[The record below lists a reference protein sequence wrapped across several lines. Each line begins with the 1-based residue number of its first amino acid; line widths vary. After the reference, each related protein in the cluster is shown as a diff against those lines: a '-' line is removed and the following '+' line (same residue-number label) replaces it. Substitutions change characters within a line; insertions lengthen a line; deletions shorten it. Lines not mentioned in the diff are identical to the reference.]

1 MRIAAPYNVVVYH
14 RRESP
19 LRFILGR
26 AGSGKTTTVLQECL
40 AVARD
45 APWGPP
51 LVLLA
56 PEQATYQLERALLE
70 GGATA
75 VARIQVLSFRRLA
88 YRVLEETGGLSTPRV
103 DTSGRRMILRFVAP
117 RLAAE
122 LRVFGG
128 SVCDTGWIAALA
140 EEIAEL
146 EAYHHTPGELLRTAE
161 SLADSTG
168 DRLHDMALCWR
179 AYRQHLGTTLGD
191 PGSDLSLAAEVV
203 HRTSLRRATY
213 WIDGFAGFTP
223 RELHLLGALLRAGA
237 ELNVALCLD
246 ALSFAPDGTGAWPA
260 PDPDQPFY
268 PTQKTLHQL
277 LDLRER
283 CAAPW
288 NGTLS
293 LDRTGMAPWRFR
305 SHDDRARIESA
316 LAGIDPGPPCAATN
330 VKLLIA
336 DSTRTEALCIAQEI
350 VRLCREDA
358 LRYRQIAVVTHDL
371 DTYAE
376 QLHAAFGTYGI
387 PHFID
392 VRKPA
397 VRHPLVRV
405 LPAALRI
412 IREGWTADAVQRYLE
427 TDLAGIPRQQADA
440 IALLPQ
446 RNGAFWYEPE
456 HSPCPLV
463 TAPVRQLELALT
475 EGATGH
481 DAALALVTFLQTIG
495 AEETMTEWVNE
506 AEPEEASWHRQIWTA
521 VLGVLDQIRLTLG
534 QQPLDLAELSAV
546 LASGL
551 EDISVGLLPPCLDQV
566 LCGSIDRSRH
576 PELRCVFIPGMVEGG
591 FPRSPREGTL
601 LRDDDRIR
609 LAAAG
614 VEVAPTRAEDLL
626 RARYLDYIA
635 LTRSS
640 ERLYLSYPAGAEP
653 AEALRRVMDLFSEL
667 PSWGRS
673 DGPSASRGTA
683 FLAAEVALR
692 STDGNPGGIAWET
705 ARRWLAD
712 RDVSLAPPTAL
723 ATPLPRHLIRQA
735 YAGRRFSSTQLESMA
750 ACPFQHFARFGLR
763 LHEHTDAGL
772 SPAEAGRLVHD
783 VLAQFI
789 DTAQDNHLNWAEHS
803 REQIETLVEEALR
816 RAVDRLSQDT
826 PTSRHAVRS
835 LRHDVHRAA
844 QAVAHHLGAGAY
856 RPLGAE
862 ISFGNQGD
870 DWPPLRLGGLSIGGR
885 IDRVDVAID
894 PDTGRTA
901 LRIIDY
907 KTGRASFRL
916 QGLLQGVDLQPAVY
930 LAAALAARP
939 DSEIGGIFLLPTAH
953 RWDTVDGP
961 PDDTPDAPPRLEGI
975 APAEPAAL
983 RLHERALDGSITG
996 VRLRND
1002 GKPRADA
1009 PVLSARGFQGLIS
1022 VLTDV
1027 VQDLGQRI
1035 KEGDIRPRP
1044 VRRGTTLACL
1054 GCPYPAVCRFDPTA
1068 GDSFR
1073 PLPDTSAAAARA
1085 QMEAN
1090 KHHG

>member
-1 MRIAAPYNVVVYH
+1 M
-14 RRESP
+14 
-19 LRFILGR
+19 RFIIGR

-56 PEQATYQLERALLE
+56 PEQATYQLEGALLE
-70 GGATA
+70 GGSTA

-103 DTSGRRMILRFVAP
+103 DTSGRRMILRTVAP
-117 RLAAE
+117 LLATE
-122 LRVFGG
+122 LRVFAR
-128 SVCDTGWIAALA
+128 SVCDAGWIASLA
-140 EEIAEL
+140 EEIVEL

-168 DRLHDMALCWR
+168 DRLHDIALCWR

-191 PGSDLSLAAEVV
+191 PGSDLSLAADVV
-203 HRTSLRRATY
+203 HRTSLGMATY

-237 ELNVALCLD
+237 KLNIALCLD

-288 NGTLS
+288 SGTLS
-293 LDRTGMAPWRFR
+293 LDRTGKAPWRFR
-305 SHDDRARIESA
+305 SHEDRARIEAA
-316 LAGIDPGPPCAATN
+316 LAGLDPGPSCAAKS
-330 VKLLIA
+330 VKLLMA
-336 DSTRTEALCIAQEI
+336 DSARTEALCIAEEI
-350 VRLCREDA
+350 VRLCREEG

-371 DTYAE
+371 DTYAD
-376 QLHAAFGTYGI
+376 QLHSAFCTYGI

-397 VRHPLVRV
+397 ARHPLVRV
-405 LPAALRI
+405 LPAALGI
-412 IREGWTADAVQRYLE
+412 IQEGWTANAVQRYLE
-427 TDLAGIPRQQADA
+427 TDLAAIPRQQADA
-440 IALLPQ
+440 IALLP
-446 RNGAFWYEPE
+446 RRDGAFWYEAE

-463 TAPVRQLELALT
+463 TAPVRRLELALA
-475 EGATGH
+475 EGMTGH
-481 DAALALVTFLQTIG
+481 DAALALHAFLLEIG
-495 AEETMTEWVNE
+495 AEATMTEWVNG
-506 AEPEEASWHRQIWTA
+506 AEPEEASWHRQVWA
-521 VLGVLDQIRLTLG
+521 SVLGVLDQVQLTLG
-534 QQPLDLAELSAV
+534 EQIVNLAELVSV

-576 PELRCVFIPGMVEGG
+576 PELRCVFIPGMLEGG
-591 FPRSPREGTL
+591 FPRGSREGTL

-609 LAAAG
+609 LSAAG
-614 VEVAPTRAEDLL
+614 VEVAPDRAEDLL

-653 AEALRRVMDLFSEL
+653 AEALRRVVELFPEL
-667 PSWGRS
+667 PSWGQS
-673 DGPSASRGTA
+673 DGPSASRGMA
-683 FLAAEVALR
+683 FLAAEIMLR
-692 STDGNPGGIAWET
+692 SISGQAGEIEWET

-712 RDVSLAPPTAL
+712 RDVSLAPPTAPV
-723 ATPLPRHLIRQA
+723 TPLPQHLVRES
-735 YAGRRFSSTQLESMA
+735 YAGRLFSSTQLESMA
-750 ACPFQHFARFGLR
+750 ACAFQHFARFGLR
-763 LHEHTDAGL
+763 LHEHTDSGF
-772 SPAEAGRLVHD
+772 SPVEAGRLIHE

-789 DTAQDNHLNWAEHS
+789 DAAQEKHLNWAEHS
-803 REQIETLVEEALR
+803 REQIETLAEEALCE
-816 RAVDRLSQDT
+816 AINRLSHDS
-826 PTSRHAVRS
+826 PTSRHALQS

-844 QAVAHHLGAGAY
+844 QAVAHHLHAGSY

-862 ISFGNQGD
+862 ISFGNHGD

-885 IDRVDVAID
+885 IDRVDVAIN

-916 QGLLQGVDLQPAVY
+916 QGLLHGVDLQPAIY

-939 DSEIGGIFLLPTAH
+939 EDEVGGIFLLPTAH

-961 PDDTPDAPPRLEGI
+961 PDDTPDSPPHLEGI

-983 RLHERALDGSITG
+983 RLHERIPDGSITG

-1009 PVLSARGFQGLIS
+1009 SVLSARGFQGLIAT
-1022 VLTDV
+1022 LTAIV
-1027 VQDLGQRI
+1027 EDLGQRI
-1035 KEGDIRPRP
+1035 QAGDIRPRP

-1073 PLPDTSAAAARA
+1073 PLPDIPAAAARA
-1085 QMEAN
+1085 RMEERR
-1090 KHHG
+1090 HDG